1 MSNETAPRVYAQE
14 PSSPAVGVPTLESR
28 TQAVVVLP
36 TLNEELGLERTLGEL
51 PLDRFGDP
59 QCPVQ
64 TIVIDGGSTD
74 GTLDVAK
81 KWNIP
86 VLRQNSKGKG
96 AAVLEAVHWVR
107 DQGIPYVV
115 VLDAD
120 ATYPPSAILPALSLL
135 QEGADLVTGVRRPVG
150 GPPRRLRDL
159 VHRIG
164 NIALSYTA
172 SAMSRRTIL
181 DICSGFWAVSTRKFD
196 ELQIGSAEFAIEA
209 ELVLKSIRAGH
220 QVAQIPIEYRER
232 IGEAKLHA
240 VRDGGAILLSIFQF
254 GRRPHAPESLP
265 KVPSAPALQ
274 VLSIALIA
282 ELQRATVECRPAES
296 QLANR
301 LALLLHRA
309 NPLAHVQVRPSLPF
323 AGPAAYS
330 SAGTDASSIFVS
342 LPAPDAPAG
351 SPPLTVA
358 ISPREKELTIRLS
371 SPLTAA
377 GASAHASRARLRGIR
392 ATSGRSLS
400 RFVAIFGAVTT
411 RFDFDPARQ
420 ERTIL
425 RANGLDVLGR
435 GGARERVASGLLAV
449 GHLSTGAER
458 RLRQLLSSTVEK
470 EKVFETT

>member
-14 PSSPAVGVPTLESR
+14 PSSLAVGVPTLESR

-36 TLNEELGLERTLGEL
+36 TLNEELGLERTLSEL

-86 VLRQNSKGKG
+86 VLRQTSKGKG

-107 DQGIPYVV
+107 AQGVPYVI

-120 ATYPPSAILPALSLL
+120 ATYPPSAILPALHLL

-150 GPPRRLRDL
+150 GPPRRVRDL

-172 SAMSRRTIL
+172 SVMSRRTIL
-181 DICSGFWAVSTRKFD
+181 DICSGFWAVSTQRFD

-209 ELVLKSIRAGH
+209 ELVLKSIRAGLR
-220 QVAQIPIEYRER
+220 VAQIPIEYRER
-232 IGEAKLHA
+232 LGQAKLHA
-240 VRDGGAILLSIFQF
+240 ARDGGAILLSIFQH

-265 KVPSAPALQ
+265 NVPGVPALQ
-274 VLSIALIA
+274 VLSIALIT
-282 ELQRATVECRPAES
+282 ELQKATLECEPTELH
-296 QLANR
+296 LANR

-309 NPLAHVQVRPSLPF
+309 IPHADVRVRPSLPF
-323 AGPAAYS
+323 AGPS
-330 SAGTDASSIFVS
+330 GTPSGVPDASSIFVA
-342 LPAPDAPAG
+342 LPAPGAPAG

-358 ISPREKELTIRLS
+358 ISPREKEFTIRLS
-371 SPLTAA
+371 PPLTAA
-377 GASAHASRARLRGIR
+377 GASVRPSRARLRSIR

-400 RFVAIFGAVTT
+400 RFMAIFGAVTS
-411 RFDFDPARQ
+411 RFDFAPGRQ

-425 RANGLDVLGR
+425 RANGLDVLGH
-435 GGARERVASGLLAV
+435 GGARERVATSWLASR
-449 GHLSTGAER
+449 HHSTGAEHR
-458 RLRQLLSSTVEK
+458 VRLILGSSVEK
-470 EKVFETT
+470 EKVFETS